1 MIVYFGKDLFGRV
14 ERCLAE
20 GRETLYIE
28 TLFFHIFLFPL
39 IPLRSYLV
47 VAGTDQAVELPLNWK
62 SVGLAYLRAV
72 LFILL
77 LVSGLVVS
85 AGVIGLF
92 VEVNTERVLRMLA
105 LWGTVFGLSAG
116 LWWIAR
122 HLGLATPE
130 RAEELGAKFGLVNP
144 VAQALEQRLNLLQ
157 VISQKFAERMLDPT
171 IVEELEG
178 EEAEGQR
185 LFKELAPVT
194 ANLWRKYGPMAMAH
208 VMLDRRDDTALR
220 DAYLTGPEA
229 GLYHELS
236 DVRRQLGLEAPEEA
250 ARITAAWVGALME
263 VGGGGELTTHSLRD
277 ALQHPIGQ
285 YILLGLECFESIWED
300 AEARLHRA

>member
-1 MIVYFGKDLFGRV
+1 MIIYYGKDLFGRSD
-14 ERCLAE
+14 RCLVD

-28 TLFFHIFLFPL
+28 TLFFHLFLFPL

-47 VAGTDQAVELPLNWK
+47 VAGTDQALELPLHWK

-130 RAEELGAKFGLVNP
+130 RA
-144 VAQALEQRLNLLQ
+144 R
-157 VISQKFAERMLDPT
+157 SW
-171 IVEELEG
+171 
-178 EEAEGQR
+178 
-185 LFKELAPVT
+185 APSSG
-194 ANLWRKYGPMAMAH
+194 W
-208 VMLDRRDDTALR
+208 
-220 DAYLTGPEA
+220 
-229 GLYHELS
+229 
-236 DVRRQLGLEAPEEA
+236 
-250 ARITAAWVGALME
+250 
-263 VGGGGELTTHSLRD
+263 
-277 ALQHPIGQ
+277 
-285 YILLGLECFESIWED
+285 
-300 AEARLHRA
+300 